1 MWNGTLLLLCS
12 PRPNGPTSNNAIS
25 VNQWYNLF
33 WELIHNTKNSV
44 SMMCTKKQQ
53 RSLNP
58 NKKKRL
64 KHLMC
69 PFKLFSKHS
78 LDWWREQEG
87 LWKMQQSQR
96 PWTQLQRLVKGHLQ
110 FCDTLLVKYVS
121 FIPAFS
127 FLSTAEITV
136 RGKVSTGTL
145 QTSIITQPTTGS

>member
-1 MWNGTLLLLCS
+1 MGHSCYYAALGQMVPLPIMQFLLIS
-12 PRPNGPTSNNAIS
+12 GIIFTRNWFTTSKNN
-25 VNQWYNLF
+25 
-33 WELIHNTKNSV
+33 V
-44 SMMCTKKQQ
+44 STTCTKKQQ

-96 PWTQLQRLVKGHLQ
+96 PWTQLQRLVKGHSP
-110 FCDTLLVKYVS
+110 FCDTVLVKYVS

-136 RGKVSTGTL
+136 RGKVSAGTL

>member
-1 MWNGTLLLLCS
+1 MEHYCYYAALGQMVPLPIMQFLLIS
-12 PRPNGPTSNNAIS
+12 GIIFSRNWFTTS
-25 VNQWYNLF
+25 
-33 WELIHNTKNSV
+33 KNSV
-44 SMMCTKKQQ
+44 SMTCTKKQQ

-58 NKKKRL
+58 NEKKRL

-69 PFKLFSKHS
+69 PFKLFPKHS
-78 LDWWREQEG
+78 LDWWRQQEG

-96 PWTQLQRLVKGHLQ
+96 PWTQLQRLVKGHSQ